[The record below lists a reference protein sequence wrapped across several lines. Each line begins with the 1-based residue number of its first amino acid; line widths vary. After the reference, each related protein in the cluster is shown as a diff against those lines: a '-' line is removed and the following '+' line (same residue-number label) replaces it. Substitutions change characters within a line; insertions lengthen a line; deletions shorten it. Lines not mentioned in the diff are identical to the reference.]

1 MENLPR
7 NGYLLALS
15 DKNNE
20 DANKYNVVPDIHC
33 QDYIFN
39 ALHFFFKED
48 FNMACESYYRNG
60 NISATKVRDL
70 IDKHTQGTRV
80 ERILDFA
87 SGYGCV
93 SRHFKNVM
101 PNTSLTA
108 MDIHE
113 NAYHFNKM
121 HFGVD
126 AIISSEE
133 PVKASVPH
141 LFDAVFA
148 LSFFSHMPD
157 RTFSAWLEKLSS
169 FVRLGGIVIFTTH
182 GETTHNNVIKH
193 IPVNNEGYGFI
204 ADSEQFDLSTESYGH
219 AITYSKYVL
228 NKIRTLSHIK
238 LVESIPGD
246 WWGHQDVFIL
256 KRV

>member
-1 MENLPR
+1 
-7 NGYLLALS
+7 
-15 DKNNE
+15 
-20 DANKYNVVPDIHC
+20 V
-33 QDYIFN
+33 
-39 ALHFFFKED
+39 
-48 FNMACESYYRNG
+48 ACESYYRNG
-60 NISATKVRDL
+60 NIGATKVRDL
-70 IDKHTQGTRV
+70 IAKHIHGDLV

-113 NAYHFNKM
+113 HAYHFNKM

-126 AIISSEE
+126 AIVSSED
-133 PVKASVPH
+133 PVGVNVPH
-141 LFDAVFA
+141 LFDVVFA

-157 RTFSAWLEKLSS
+157 RIFAVWLGKLSS

-193 IPVNNEGYGFI
+193 ISVNNEGYGFI
-204 ADSEQFDLSTESYGH
+204 SDSEQFDLSTESYGH

-228 NKIRTLSHIK
+228 DKIKMLPHMK